1 MKRANLLDIVL
12 SGVFA
17 TSQEIEQEIEDVSR
31 GGEAE
36 NEALNTAEIEDGSS
50 DNEADQDVD
59 QEIENYTTVA
69 LQAIRVEIARKIVK
83 SFRTLPISF

>member
-1 MKRANLLDIVL
+1 LDIVF

-50 DNEADQDVD
+50 GHACGW
-59 QEIENYTTVA
+59 
-69 LQAIRVEIARKIVK
+69 
-83 SFRTLPISF
+83 

>member
-1 MKRANLLDIVL
+1 MKAANLLDIVL

-59 QEIENYTTVA
+59 QEIENVDDGS
-69 LQAIRVEIARKIVK
+69 IASNSGGNSAKN
-83 SFRTLPISF
+83 S